1 MARINTPSALQ
12 HAPHFRLAVALS
24 ALIAVAALG
33 GCQKKPGGQV
43 VAVVDNED
51 ITQQELRVEAE
62 TQVPGLPAG
71 PLPDALAADVL
82 QRVIDRNLLAQ
93 YAHDQGLERGPEY
106 VARRRQLDQTLLATL
121 GMRKL
126 SGTPSTPTPAE
137 VQQFITS
144 NPTLFSQRQRLAL
157 DQIRFATPKDP
168 KIIQAL
174 TKLGTLDA
182 IAQKLSADR
191 TPFSRGATVLDT
203 ASVATGVA
211 RQIVALPSGE
221 IFDLSTNGTTFI
233 SAITGRTSAASS
245 PDSWT
250 APATEALRRD
260 RLAKS
265 LAASMEKLRKTA
277 KISYDFAFKPK
288 TAK

>member
-1 MARINTPSALQ
+1 MASVNTPSALQ
-12 HAPHFRLAVALS
+12 HPPRFRLTIALS
-24 ALIAVAALG
+24 ALVAVSALG

-43 VAVVDNED
+43 VAVVDNDE

-71 PLPDALAADVL
+71 PLPDALAANVL

-93 YAHDQGLERGPEY
+93 YARDQGLERGPEY
-106 VARRRQLDQTLLATL
+106 IARRRQLDQTLLATL

-126 SGTPSTPTPAE
+126 SGTPSTPTAAE
-137 VQQFITS
+137 VQQFITA
-144 NPTLFSQRQRLAL
+144 NPTLFSQRERLSL

-168 KIIQAL
+168 KTIQAL
-174 TKLGTLDA
+174 TKLGMLDA
-182 IAQKLSADR
+182 IAQKMSADR

-211 RQIVALPSGE
+211 KQILALPSGE

-233 SAITGRTSAASS
+233 SAITGRASAATS
-245 PDSWT
+245 PDSWA

-260 RLAKS
+260 RLSKS

-277 KISYDFAFKPK
+277 KISYDSAFKPK
-288 TAK
+288 TEK

>member
-1 MARINTPSALQ
+1 MASVKTHSALQ
-12 HAPHFRLAVALS
+12 YTPHFRLAVSLS
-24 ALIAVAALG
+24 ALIAVSTLG

-43 VAVVDNED
+43 VAVVNNED
-51 ITQQELRVEAE
+51 ITQQELRAEAE
-62 TQVPGLPAG
+62 AQAPGLPAG

-93 YAHDQGLERGPEY
+93 YARDQGLERGPEY

-126 SGTPSTPTPAE
+126 SGTLSTPTPAD
-137 VQQFITS
+137 VQQFIAS
-144 NPTLFSQRQRLAL
+144 NPTLFAQRQRLAL
-157 DQIRFATPKDP
+157 DQIRLATPKDP
-168 KIIQAL
+168 KAIQEL
-174 TKLGTLDA
+174 TKLSTLDA
-182 IAQKLSADR
+182 IAQKLTADR

-203 ASVATGVA
+203 ASVAAGVA
-211 RQIVALPSGE
+211 KQIVTLPSGE

-233 SAITGRTSAASS
+233 SAITGRASDATSS
-245 PDSWT
+245 DSWT

-260 RLAKS
+260 RLSKS
-265 LAASMEKLRKTA
+265 LAASMEKLRKAA
-277 KISYDFAFKPK
+277 KISYDSAFKPK